1 MKKKLIFTA
10 FLIALAFQFF
20 FPLKTI
26 HDQYMAK
33 KYGAVET
40 CAVKLRWNYHSDSE
54 IRIKPPENTKL
65 EEFAVN
71 NKELCKFVNEN
82 YDLLKAEAVM
92 KVLGQTRVLED
103 VLVCGIS
110 MKNPPD
116 NALETLKAQVEK
128 IKEEFIKKANQD
140 AAKKSEATEPPKTA
154 AAETK
159 PQPEAAP
166 TENAAAPQEQ
176 KIDAPKQTPEAP
188 AAQSETAPAQE
199 QPTGAS
205 AQAQNSAE
213 AEQGQPSP
221 KEPQNK

>member
-1 MKKKLIFTA
+1 MKKKLIFAA

-26 HDQYMAK
+26 HNQYMAK

-40 CAVKLRWNYHSDSE
+40 CSVELRWNYYSNSE
-54 IRIKPPENTKL
+54 IRIKAPQNTKF

-82 YDLLKAEAVM
+82 YELLKAEAVM
-92 KVLGQTRVLED
+92 KVLGQTRALED

-128 IKEEFIKKANQD
+128 DKEEFIKKASQD
-140 AAKKSEATEPPKTA
+140 AAKKPEAQETPKTD

-159 PQPEAAP
+159 QQPEAAP
-166 TENAAAPQEQ
+166 APQDQ
-176 KIDAPKQTPEAP
+176 KIDAPKQTPDTP
-188 AAQSETAPAQE
+188 AAQAEAAPSQE
-199 QPTGAS
+199 QPTDTS
-205 AQAQNSAE
+205 AQAEKSAE

-221 KEPQNK
+221 EEPQNN